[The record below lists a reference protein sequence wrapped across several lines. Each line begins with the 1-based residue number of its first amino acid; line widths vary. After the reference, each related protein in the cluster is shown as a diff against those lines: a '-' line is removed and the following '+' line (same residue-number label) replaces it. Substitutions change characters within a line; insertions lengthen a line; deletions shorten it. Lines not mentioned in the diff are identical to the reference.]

1 MANSG
6 VPIQPHDSRHFFML
20 PQAPEDAGY
29 YVYGTPPNGGGQY
42 AHPAMMSM
50 LMYVERE
57 WAAIDSRRFG
67 VGNIS
72 LAGGVPYE
80 KHSTHRT
87 GLEVDIRPLR
97 KDGRHDPVFWYQHEL
112 YDHDATAKLIAM
124 FHAYPC
130 VQTIL
135 FNDLTIPYVTPFK
148 DHDHHF
154 HVKLLP

>member
-1 MANSG
+1 MADSG
-6 VPIQPHDSRHFFML
+6 VPIQPQDSRHFFMVT
-20 PQAPEDAGY
+20 QAPEDAGY

-50 LMYVERE
+50 LMYIERE
-57 WAAIDSRRFG
+57 WAAIDSRQFG

-72 LAGGVPYE
+72 LSGGVPYA
-80 KHSTHRT
+80 KHTTHRT

-112 YDHDATAKLIAM
+112 YDHNATAKLIAM
-124 FHAYPC
+124 FHSYPG

-135 FNDLTIPYVTPFK
+135 FNDTSIPFVKPFR

-154 HVKLLP
+154 HAKLLA

>member
-1 MANSG
+1 
-6 VPIQPHDSRHFFML
+6 ML

-29 YVYGTPPNGGGQY
+29 YVYGTPENGAGQY

-50 LMYVERE
+50 LLYIERE
-57 WAAIDSRRFG
+57 WAAIDRRQFG

-72 LAGGVPYE
+72 LTGGIPYA
-80 KHSTHRT
+80 KHNTHRT

-97 KDGRHDPVFWYQHEL
+97 KDGHHDPVFWYQHQL
-112 YDHDATAKLIAM
+112 YDHNATAKLIAM
-124 FHAYPC
+124 FHAYPG

-135 FNDLTIPYVTPFK
+135 FNDLTIPFVRPFK